1 MSLLPTHL
9 VSPEWSGCFSVV
21 LRTQPGNPGPVI
33 LGGNLV
39 EWYLSHQVFTYTSVT
54 YATALPIYL
63 ESGLTLNPY
72 HYLLLPLQGSLQSQH
87 PPHHPTGPYTRFT
100 NFQTS

>member
-33 LGGNLV
+33 LRENLV
-39 EWYLSHQVFTYTSVT
+39 ERYLSHQVFTYTSVT
-54 YATALPIYL
+54 YAIALHIYL
-63 ESGLTLNPY
+63 QFRDYLNRY
-72 HYLLLPLQGSLQSQH
+72 YYLLLPLQGSLQSQH
-87 PPHHPTGPYTRFT
+87 PPHHPTGPYTGFT
-100 NFQTS
+100 NFQTR